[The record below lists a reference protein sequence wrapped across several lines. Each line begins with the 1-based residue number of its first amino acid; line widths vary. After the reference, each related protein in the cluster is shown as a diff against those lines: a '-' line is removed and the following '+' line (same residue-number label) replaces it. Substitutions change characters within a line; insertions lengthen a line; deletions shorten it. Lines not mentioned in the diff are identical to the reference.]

1 MNKTVFLAIWLAW
14 CGAAT
19 IAAESVRHELKV
31 ELDPVQG
38 TLAVEDHMVLPQA
51 LRAGAVEFVLNAAL
65 EIRAA
70 DPAVT
75 EVADAGGGADAGGL
89 RLARYRLDPAPADG
103 RVTLAYEGRVHFGLS
118 DQKEEYTRGFR
129 DTEGFLGKEGV
140 YLAGGGSWYPV
151 FDGAY
156 VEFAL
161 DVGLPERWR
170 VIGQGEGTARSEAGR
185 AVWRSQGRT
194 EDIHLVGGP
203 LVAYCE
209 AAGAVQAEVYLHEPD
224 DALAAQYLTATAQY
238 LEMYR
243 GLIGPYPYGKFA
255 LVENFWETGFGMPSF
270 TLLGPAVIRFPFIL
284 HSSYPHE
291 ILHNWWGNSV
301 FVDYE
306 SGNWC
311 EGLTA
316 YLADHLIQ
324 EQRDKG
330 AEYRRST
337 LQKYRDYVRAGRDF
351 PLSEFRERHSAAT
364 EAVGYGKALML
375 FHMLRRRVGDEVFR
389 QALAR
394 FYRAFREQRASFAD
408 LRASFEEASGLDL
421 AAFFEQWVGRSGAPA
436 LAVAAEAAAAG
447 GGGFVVRGALT
458 QRAPAR
464 PFSLCVPLAV
474 LTAAGTERAL
484 VDLAGESADFEVR
497 LAAPPLLI
505 EVDPEFDLFRLLD
518 PRETPPSLGQ
528 IFGEESILA
537 VLPAAEPEP
546 LRAGYRALV
555 MGWRSDSHAIDV
567 VLDAELR
574 ALPVGRS
581 TWLLGRA
588 NRFAEELFAAD
599 PASGVALDGESVSFG
614 AEKAPLAAHSFVAVR
629 RHPADAERAL
639 GWLVVDPEAAF
650 PGLGRKLPHYGKYS
664 YLAFEGNEPTNVVKG
679 QWAAL
684 ESPLRVDLRP
694 AGERGAP
701 LPPSEPEARPAL
713 AELPAVFSQEDL
725 RRHVE
730 RLAAEDMEGRGLGS
744 AGLAAAADY
753 VAKQFAAAGLE
764 PGGAGGWFQEFT
776 VDAGPDGKPCAA
788 RNVIGVLRGTRA
800 DWREQSVILCAHYDH
815 LGRGWPEAREGE
827 AGKIHP
833 GADDNASGVAILLE
847 LARQLAR
854 ETRHARSVVFIA
866 FSGEEAG
873 RLGSKRFVAEP
884 GAFPRAGMRGAI
896 NLDTVGRLST
906 GKLQVLGAGTAD
918 EWQHIFR
925 GAGYVTG
932 LECQIAPGAAEGSDQ
947 QSFIEQGIPAVQIF
961 TGAHEDY
968 HRPSDTPE
976 RVDAAGLVRVAAF
989 VKEAVV
995 YLAERE
1001 ELLTVRVAG
1010 GGAAP
1015 APQTPAAG
1023 RKVLFGT
1030 VPDFAFSGEGV
1041 KVASLVADSPAARA
1055 GILAGDVL
1063 VELDGQKVSNLQ
1075 QFSALLKALAPGQK
1089 VAVTVLRDAARLS
1102 FEVTVEAR

>member
-1 MNKTVFLAIWLAW
+1 MKRTVLLAVWLAS
-14 CGAAT
+14 CCQAAL
-19 IAAESVRHELKV
+19 AAESVRHEMKV
-31 ELDPVQG
+31 ELDPAQG
-38 TLAVEDHMVLPQA
+38 ELAVVDRMVLPET

-65 EIRAA
+65 TVSAA

-75 EVADAGGGADAGGL
+75 EVAAPGGAALAPGL
-89 RLARYRLDPAPADG
+89 RLARYRIDSAPADG
-103 RVTLAYEGRVHFGLS
+103 RVTLAYAGRVHFGLS

-129 DTEGFLGKEGV
+129 DTEGFLGEEGV

-151 FDGAY
+151 FAGTY

-161 DVGLPERWR
+161 DVGQPATWR
-170 VIGQGEGTARSEAGR
+170 VIGQGEGTARNEAGR

-203 LVAYCE
+203 LVAYLE
-209 AAGAVQAEVYLHEPD
+209 AAGAVEAEVYLHEPD

-238 LEMYR
+238 IEMYR
-243 GLIGPYPYGKFA
+243 ALIGPYPYGKFA

-324 EQRDKG
+324 EQRGKG

-375 FHMLRRRVGDEVFR
+375 FHMLRQRTGDEVFR

-394 FYRAFREQRASFAD
+394 FYGAFREKRASFAD
-408 LRASFEEASGLDL
+408 LRTCFEEASRLDL
-421 AAFFEQWVGRSGAPA
+421 AAFFEQWVGKSDAPS
-436 LAVAAEAAAAG
+436 LSVTVEG
-447 GGGFVVRGALT
+447 VVPEGGGFRVRGVLL
-458 QRAPAR
+458 QSAPAE
-464 PFSLCVPLAV
+464 PFSLRVPLAV
-474 LTAAGTERAL
+474 RTAAGGERAF
-484 VDLAGESADFEVR
+484 VDLAGERADFEVR
-497 LAAPPLLI
+497 SAAPPILR
-505 EVDPEFDLFRLLD
+505 EVDPDFDLFRLLD

-528 IFGEESILA
+528 IFGEERILA
-537 VLPAAEPEP
+537 VLPSAEADSAREQ
-546 LRAGYRALV
+546 YRALV
-555 MGWRSDSHAIDV
+555 EGWRSDSHAIEV
-567 VLDAELR
+567 ALDADLR
-574 ALPVGRS
+574 ALPAGRS
-581 TWLLGRA
+581 IWILGRK
-588 NRFAEELFAAD
+588 NRFAEELFARD
-599 PASGVALDGESVSFG
+599 PQSGIALDEESVSFG
-614 AEKAPLAAHSFVAVR
+614 AERAPLAAHSFLAVR
-629 RHPADAERAL
+629 RHPADPERAL

-664 YLAFEGNEPTNVVKG
+664 YLAFEGGEPTNVVKG

-694 AGERGAP
+694 VGERGAP

-713 AELPAVFSQEDL
+713 AELPALFSQEDL

-730 RLAAEDMEGRGLGS
+730 RLAAGEMEGRGLGS
-744 AGLAAAADY
+744 DGLAVAADY
-753 VAKQFAAAGLE
+753 VAEQFAAAGLE
-764 PGGAGGWFQEFT
+764 PGCAGGWFQEFT
-776 VDAGPDGKPCAA
+776 VEEGPDGQPCAA
-788 RNVIGVLRGTRA
+788 RNVIGVLSGTRA
-800 DWREQSVILCAHYDH
+800 DWREQSVILSAHYDH

-833 GADDNASGVAILLE
+833 GADDNASGVAVLIE
-847 LARQLAR
+847 LARHLAR
-854 ETRHARSVVFIA
+854 EARHARSVVFIA
-866 FSGEEAG
+866 FSAEEAG
-873 RLGSKRFVAEP
+873 RLGSKRFAADP
-884 GAFPRAGMRGAI
+884 GAFPREGMRGAI
-896 NLDTVGRLST
+896 NLDTVGRLSSGT
-906 GKLQVLGAGTAD
+906 LQVLGAGTAD

-1001 ELLTVRVAG
+1001 EPLTARVAG
-1010 GGAAP
+1010 GGAAQ
-1015 APQTPAAG
+1015 APQAPAAG
-1023 RKVLFGT
+1023 RRILFGT
-1030 VPDFAFSGEGV
+1030 VPDFAFAGEGV

-1063 VELDGQKVSNLQ
+1063 IELDGQKVANLQ
-1075 QFSALLKALAPGQK
+1075 QFSGLLKALAPGQT
-1089 VAVTVLRDAARLS
+1089 VAVALLRDNARMT
-1102 FEVTVEAR
+1102 FDVTVEAR